1 MKKDLSKKVTLSL
14 LVGSMLFANSYALA
28 ANGGEKESGNSIVI
42 TRDNVG
48 EYADAA
54 EINAG
59 KSSTGNLDSNSV
71 EINGDSATDRINL
84 NANLVS
90 GGYADSDF
98 GAASNNTVT
107 INNVKFIDVNS
118 ETFDIYGGLTDAGAV
133 TGNNVSITNVE
144 IANTNST
151 FIAAGANGIDGGDG
165 STSVG
170 EVSNNT
176 LTINGTL
183 EGANLHLYGGYVDN
197 ANGNAIN
204 NKVIIGTA
212 DGDKTTITD
221 RINNDNEKDINA
233 VYGGYSEGS
242 GNASGNMVDIT
253 NADVKINRITGG
265 YSLKGNADS
274 NIVTINDATTTA
286 ENIYGGYTENGSAKG
301 NEITI
306 SGESSKV
313 NNAYAAQTG
322 LGNAE
327 SNKIAING
335 GSVHDAY
342 AAVTDGGDAIGNIA
356 TMTGGKAEYLAG
368 AATDYGDNEN
378 ANGSAINNGV
388 IMSGGEVKEV
398 AGGEAFEA
406 GAEVRGNYVNMSG
419 GTAQNVYGGNTMYA
433 NATGNTVTISG
444 AAVVTGSGDEGY
456 VDSDPNHTKTENFG
470 VYGAHSGMNGSGA
483 NTGLGKLSDNT
494 VIIKD
499 NAQVSNAYGA
509 YSYGDSEVSGNKVEI
524 TGNVT
529 VGQVNSV
536 VNKESGNV
544 VGGYSAAGSV
554 DSNEVTIG
562 SEDGALTVDAE
573 FVAGGHSG
581 TGAATNNTVNLK
593 DVTFKQGTAIY
604 GGYSDSGDVSGNN
617 VAISGKIEGKNGAV
631 VDIYAGHSENGIAD
645 GNKITLNAG
654 ADVSKANLHGAVNG
668 GTNNQLVIGEGL
680 GNNSWSGT
688 VKSLNN
694 FSRIAFNNVKWEDG
708 STVLTITDMEN
719 SNLKDTVI
727 DADGVNFDSASEV
740 NVGESMTFIASG
752 TDGKTP
758 VEGVK
763 YEFGKYTLGTRY
775 EGMLTADEETG
786 AAVIETKEVASQ
798 NNLLAE
804 NRAVAAAFVNQGS
817 DLISDSLDTLSRD
830 GNYGVKTFAAVY
842 GNRSKYDVNSDIKIN
857 GWSVIAG
864 VGSEKELQN
873 GDFSWG
879 VFYENG
885 SGNYRTYNEFNN
897 EFFRGDGSLV
907 YNGGGIAARYEQDN
921 GVYTEASLRAGML
934 KSEMDNAL
942 KDGSGNSYGYD
953 SDTAYYGAHIGVGK
967 VISLTE
973 STDLDV
979 YGKFFHTYNEG
990 DSITIG
996 NGNEY
1001 EFDSITSDRLRVGAR
1016 ITTNKENKLSTY
1028 YGLAYEYEFNGDAD
1042 MRVGNMRA
1050 ETQSLQGSS
1059 YMAEIGLNYQ
1069 PSPESPWSFDLNM
1082 RGYTG
1087 ERQGESFN
1095 VQATYTF

>member
-1 MKKDLSKKVTLSL
+1 M
-14 LVGSMLFANSYALA
+14 
-28 ANGGEKESGNSIVI
+28 
-42 TRDNVG
+42 
-48 EYADAA
+48 
-54 EINAG
+54 
-59 KSSTGNLDSNSV
+59 
-71 EINGDSATDRINL
+71 
-84 NANLVS
+84 S
-90 GGYADSDF
+90 GGYADSYS

-118 ETFDIYGGLTDAGAV
+118 ETFDIYGGLTNAGAV

-176 LTINGTL
+176 LTIKGTL
-183 EGANLHLYGGYVDN
+183 EGTNLHLYGGYVDN

-212 DGDKTTITD
+212 NDGKTTITD
-221 RINNDNEKDINA
+221 RIKNDNEEDINA

-242 GNASGNMVDIT
+242 GNASGNRVDIT

-313 NNAYAAQTG
+313 NNVYAAQTG
-322 LGNAE
+322 FGNAE

-342 AAVTDGGDAIGNIA
+342 AAVTDGGNAIGNIA

-406 GAEVRGNYVNMSG
+406 GAEVSGNYVNMSG

-444 AAVVTGSGDEGY
+444 NAVVTGSGDEGY
-456 VDSDPNHTKTENFG
+456 VDSDPNHTKTKNFG

-509 YSYGDSEVSGNKVEI
+509 YSYGASEVSGNKVEI

-536 VNKESGNV
+536 VNEVSGNV
-544 VGGYSAAGSV
+544 VGGYSATGSV
-554 DSNEVTIG
+554 DRNEVTIG
-562 SEDGALTVDAE
+562 REDGELTVDAE

-581 TGAATNNTVNLK
+581 DGEATNNTVSLK
-593 DVTFKQGTAIY
+593 DVTFKHNTEIY

-617 VAISGKIEGKNGAV
+617 VAISGKIEGENGAV
-631 VDIYAGHSENGIAD
+631 VDIYAGHSESGIAD

-668 GTNNQLVIGEGL
+668 GTNNQLVIGKGV
-680 GNNSWSGT
+680 GTNSWSGT
-688 VKSLNN
+688 VNSVSN
-694 FSRIAFNNVKWEDG
+694 FSRIAFNNVKWEAG
-708 STVLTITDMEN
+708 GTVLTIADTQK
-719 SNLKDTVI
+719 SNLSDTILDVEN
-727 DADGVNFDSASEV
+727 VNFDANTEI
-740 NVGESMTFIASG
+740 NINESMKFVASKNPGENLDLTYSSDEFKAHQG
-752 TDGKTP
+752 TESDITMVIDSETNEGKVVNIT
-758 VEGVK
+758 
-763 YEFGKYTLGTRY
+763 
-775 EGMLTADEETG
+775 
-786 AAVIETKEVASQ
+786 ISSQ

-897 EFFRGDGSLV
+897 EFFRGDGSVV
-907 YNGGGIAARYEQDN
+907 YNGGGIAARYEQNN

-942 KDGSGNSYGYD
+942 KDASGNSYGYD

-979 YGKFFHTYNEG
+979 YGKFFHTYNDG
-990 DSITIG
+990 DSMTIG

-1016 ITTNKENKLSTY
+1016 ITTNKENKFSTY

>member
-1 MKKDLSKKVTLSL
+1 MT
-14 LVGSMLFANSYALA
+14 N
-28 ANGGEKESGNSIVI
+28 
-42 TRDNVG
+42 
-48 EYADAA
+48 
-54 EINAG
+54 
-59 KSSTGNLDSNSV
+59 
-71 EINGDSATDRINL
+71 
-84 NANLVS
+84 
-90 GGYADSDF
+90 
-98 GAASNNTVT
+98 
-107 INNVKFIDVNS
+107 
-118 ETFDIYGGLTDAGAV
+118 AGAV

-144 IANTNST
+144 IANMKST

-212 DGDKTTITD
+212 DDKTTITD
-221 RINNDNEKDINA
+221 CIQNDKEEDINA

-242 GNASGNMVDIT
+242 GNASNNTVEIT
-253 NADVKINRITGG
+253 NAEVTINRITGG
-265 YSLKGNADS
+265 YTIDGNAD
-274 NIVTINDATTTA
+274 NNTVTINNATTTA
-286 ENIYGGYTENGSAKG
+286 ENIYGGYTENGTAKENG
-301 NEITI
+301 ISI
-306 SGESSKV
+306 SGESTV
-313 NNAYAAQTG
+313 NNAYAAKTG
-322 LGNAE
+322 TANAE
-327 SNKIAING
+327 NNKITISG

-368 AATDYGDNEN
+368 AATDYGDNKN

-406 GAEVRGNYVNMSG
+406 GAEVKGNYVEMSG
-419 GTAQNVYGGNTMYA
+419 GTAQNVYGANTMYA
-433 NATGNTVTISG
+433 TATGNRVTISG
-444 AAVVTGSGDEGY
+444 DAVVTGSGDNGY
-456 VDSDPNHTKTENFG
+456 EDFDGSVTKNFG
-470 VYGAHSGMNGSGA
+470 VYGAHSGMNGSDE
-483 NTGLGKLSDNT
+483 NTGLGALSDNT

-509 YSYGDSEVSGNKVEI
+509 YSYGDSEVSGNKVAI

-529 VGQVNSV
+529 VGQFNSV
-536 VNKESGNV
+536 VNEESGNV

-581 TGAATNNTVNLK
+581 DGEATNNTVSLK
-593 DVTFKQGTAIY
+593 DVTFKHNTEIY

-617 VAISGKIEGKNGAV
+617 VAISGKIEGENGAV
-631 VDIYAGHSENGIAD
+631 VDIYAGHSESGIAD

-654 ADVSKANLHGAVNG
+654 ADVSKANLHGAVKG

-897 EFFRGDGSLV
+897 EFFRGDGSVV

-979 YGKFFHTYNEG
+979 YGKFFHTYNDG
-990 DSITIG
+990 DSMTIG

-1016 ITTNKENKLSTY
+1016 ITTNKENKFSTY

>member
-1 MKKDLSKKVTLSL
+1 MMKKDLSKKVTLSL

-28 ANGGEKESGNSIVI
+28 ANDGEKESGNSIVI
-42 TRDNVG
+42 TSDNAV
-48 EYADAA
+48 EYANAA

-71 EINGDSATDRINL
+71 EINGNSADDRLNL
-84 NANLVS
+84 KANLVS

-107 INNVKFIDVNS
+107 INNVKFIDVDS

-144 IANTNST
+144 IANMKST

-212 DGDKTTITD
+212 DDKTTITD
-221 RINNDNEKDINA
+221 RTQNDNEEDINA

-242 GNASGNMVDIT
+242 GNASGNRVDIT

-274 NIVTINDATTTA
+274 NIVSINNATTTA

-313 NNAYAAQTG
+313 NNVYAAQTG

-406 GAEVRGNYVNMSG
+406 GAEVKGNYVEMSG

-444 AAVVTGSGDEGY
+444 KAVVTGSGDDGY
-456 VDSDPNHTKTENFG
+456 KDFDGSVTKNFG
-470 VYGAHSGMNGSGA
+470 VYGAHSGMNGSNE
-483 NTGLGKLSDNT
+483 NTGLGALSDNT

-509 YSYGDSEVSGNKVEI
+509 YSYGDSEVIGNKVEI

-529 VGQVNSV
+529 VGQVNGV
-536 VNKESGNV
+536 ENEVSGNV
-544 VGGYSAAGSV
+544 VGGYSATGSV
-554 DSNEVTIG
+554 DRNEVTIG
-562 SEDGALTVDAE
+562 SEDGPLTVDAE

-581 TGAATNNTVNLK
+581 TGEATNNTVSLK

-617 VAISGKIEGKNGAV
+617 VEISGKIDAEGGM
-631 VDIYAGHSENGIAD
+631 VDIYAGYSKNGTAD
-645 GNKITLNAG
+645 GNSITLIDG
-654 ADVSKANLHGAVNG
+654 ADVSKANLHGAKNEQ
-668 GTNNQLVIGEGL
+668 GTNTNVLVIGEGV
-680 GNNSWSGT
+680 GTNSWSGT
-688 VKSLNN
+688 VNSISN

-719 SNLKDTVI
+719 SDLQDTVI

-758 VEGVK
+758 VKGVK

-897 EFFRGDGSLV
+897 EFFRGDGSVV

-953 SDTAYYGAHIGVGK
+953 SDTAYYGAHIGIGK

-1016 ITTNKENKLSTY
+1016 ITTNKENKFSTY

>member
-1 MKKDLSKKVTLSL
+1 MMKKDLSKKVTLSL

-28 ANGGEKESGNSIVI
+28 ANDGEKESGNSIVI
-42 TRDNVG
+42 TSDNAV
-48 EYADAA
+48 EYADAS

-59 KSSTGNLDSNSV
+59 KSSTGNLESNSI
-71 EINGDSATDRINL
+71 EITGNSAADRINL

-90 GGYADSDF
+90 GGYADSYS
-98 GAASNNTVT
+98 GAALNNTVT
-107 INNVKFIDVNS
+107 INNVKFIDGDS
-118 ETFDIYGGLTDAGAV
+118 DTFDIYGGLTDAGAV
-133 TGNNVSITNVE
+133 TGNNVSITNIE
-144 IANTNST
+144 IANMNST

-183 EGANLHLYGGYVDN
+183 VGANLHLYGGYVDN

-212 DGDKTTITD
+212 NGYKTTITD
-221 RINNDNEKDINA
+221 RIQNANEEDINA

-242 GNASGNMVDIT
+242 GNASDNTVEIT
-253 NADVKINRITGG
+253 NAEVTINRITGG
-265 YSLKGNADS
+265 YTIDGNAD
-274 NIVTINDATTTA
+274 NNTVTINNATITA
-286 ENIYGGYTENGSAKG
+286 ENVYGGYTENGSAKG

-406 GAEVRGNYVNMSG
+406 GAEVKGNYVEMSG
-419 GTAQNVYGGNTMYA
+419 GTAQNVYGANTMYA
-433 NATGNTVTISG
+433 TATGNRVTISG
-444 AAVVTGSGDEGY
+444 DAVVTGSGDNGY
-456 VDSDPNHTKTENFG
+456 EDFDGSVTKNFG
-470 VYGAHSGMNGSGA
+470 VYGAHSGMNGSDE
-483 NTGLGKLSDNT
+483 NTGLGALSDNT

-524 TGNVT
+524 TGNVI
-529 VGQVNSV
+529 VGQVNGV
-536 VNKESGNV
+536 VNEESGNV

-562 SEDGALTVDAE
+562 GESGTLTVDAE
-573 FVAGGHSG
+573 FIAGGYSG
-581 TGAATNNTVNLK
+581 SNTAKNNTVSLK
-593 DVTFKQGTAIY
+593 DITFKQDTEIY

-617 VAISGKIEGKNGAV
+617 VAISGKIEGENGAV
-631 VDIYAGHSENGIAD
+631 VDIYAGRSENGIAD

-654 ADVSKANLHGAVNG
+654 ANVENANLHGANVEG
-668 GTNNQLVIGEGL
+668 GNNELVIGEGL

-719 SNLKDTVI
+719 SNLQDTVI

-897 EFFRGDGSLV
+897 EFFRGDGSVV

-953 SDTAYYGAHIGVGK
+953 SDTAYYGAHIGIGK

-1016 ITTNKENKLSTY
+1016 ITTNKENKFSTY